1 MNDLK
6 ALEQKYKELGEE
18 IARQKA
24 KQGENAWP
32 CEGDTIFVLVSDG
45 SIVESTYYAE
55 DERPFMLSQGNLFRT
70 REHAEKERNAR
81 AVIKELRDQ
90 PGRRN
95 FIDNTSNHS
104 LNYDSF
110 GLHRID
116 TDTWNTIDGGWQ
128 SIYFNSLESCEA
140 AIQKVGE
147 DRILAAVEWLC
158 LEKP

>member
-24 KQGENAWP
+24 EQGENAWP

-70 REHAEKERNAR
+70 REHAAKECNAR
-81 AVIKELRDQ
+81 AVIQKLRNQ

-95 FIDNTSNHS
+95 FIADRN
-104 LNYDSF
+104 NYSIYYDL
-110 GLHRID
+110 GMQRID
-116 TDTWNTIDGGWQ
+116 TNIWIVNDRGWQ
-128 SIYFNSLESCEA
+128 SIYFDSPQSLEV
-140 AIQKVGE
+140 AIQKVE
-147 DRILAAVEWLC
+147 EERIIAAMKWLC